1 MSVMFKMKNP
11 IFNAHDLYVMIR
23 LSMIKYFPYDTTGIE
38 PGEVLSVYLQ
48 KAQGLDIEIE
58 NGPEEN
64 GLVRCLIFSGK
75 SYDIY
80 KDIEKEENGPFHSPA
95 WYVSQVAKWRAFE
108 LRDLH
113 DDMDRMRSWLILNDY
128 VKENLPTDKFLQQE
142 FLIIADVAA
151 ERKSS
156 R

>member
-23 LSMIKYFPYDTTGIE
+23 LSMIKYFPYDTTDIE
-38 PGEVLSVYLQ
+38 PGEVLSIFLQ

-58 NGPEEN
+58 NEPDVR
-64 GLVRCLIFSGK
+64 GLTFRGK

-80 KDIEKEENGPFHSPA
+80 KDLEKEEKGPFHSPA
-95 WYVSQVAKWRAFE
+95 WYVAQVAKWHQQ
-108 LRDLH
+108 DLGAL
-113 DDMDRMRSWLILNDY
+113 DTDIDRMRGWLKQNDY
-128 VKENLPTDKFLQQE
+128 VKDNLPTDKFLQQE

-151 ERKSS
+151 ERKNS

>member
-1 MSVMFKMKNP
+1 MSVMFKMNNP

-23 LSMIKYFPYDTTGIE
+23 LSMIKYFPYETTDIE
-38 PGEVLSVYLQ
+38 PGEVLSIYLQ

-58 NGPEEN
+58 NGPEEE
-64 GLVRCLIFSGK
+64 GWVRRLIFSGK

-80 KDIEKEENGPFHSPA
+80 KDIEKEEKGPFHSPA
-95 WYVSQVAKWRAFE
+95 WYVSQVAKWRPQE
-108 LRDLH
+108 LRELNTDL
-113 DDMDRMRSWLILNDY
+113 DRMGSWLRLNDY
-128 VKENLPTDKFLQQE
+128 VKDNLPTDKFLQQE

-151 ERKSS
+151 ERKNS

>member
-23 LSMIKYFPYDTTGIE
+23 LSMIKYFPYDTTNIE
-38 PGEVLSVYLQ
+38 PGEVLSIYLQ

-58 NGPEEN
+58 NGPEEE
-64 GLVRCLIFSGK
+64 GRVRRLIFSGK

-80 KDIEKEENGPFHSPA
+80 KDLEKEEKGPFHSPA
-95 WYVSQVAKWRAFE
+95 WYVSQVAKWRTFE

-151 ERKSS
+151 ERKNS